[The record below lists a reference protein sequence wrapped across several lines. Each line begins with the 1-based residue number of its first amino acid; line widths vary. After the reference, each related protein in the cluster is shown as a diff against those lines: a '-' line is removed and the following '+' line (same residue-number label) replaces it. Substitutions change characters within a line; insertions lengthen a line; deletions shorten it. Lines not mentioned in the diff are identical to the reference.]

1 MEELPV
7 EVLSMVFGHVPTKEL
22 YPTCFLLS
30 STCLKAVL
38 DESAW
43 RARCEQDLG
52 VSQLAQDK
60 ASWFHNY
67 RATNEAPDSCL
78 QWDNEMPKKPHS
90 FCWAREIGITFPS
103 ADLVVWPKT
112 SESKQS
118 FSSGVVAV
126 EFIIEQCN
134 EFTWGVGFIDECFD
148 VGRRK
153 FSHPHRKVCY
163 TWCNKKFSTHTVTG
177 SGTGFALQREPL
189 EGWKAGDVLG
199 ALLDFDKR
207 ELQFFL
213 NGKWNETLPID
224 PESKEL
230 WAMASMYST
239 GNAVRIRLSPW
250 APNLPSGSSKAAIL
264 HR

>member
-7 EVLSMVFGHVPTKEL
+7 EVLGMVFGYVPTKEL

-38 DESAW
+38 DEAAW

-52 VSQLAQDK
+52 LTQLAQGTT
-60 ASWFHNY
+60 SWLHNY
-67 RATNEAPDSCL
+67 RDSCL
-78 QWDNEMPKKPHS
+78 QWDNEMPKKPHT

-112 SESKQS
+112 SECHTYFIIRSKQS

-126 EFIIEQCN
+126 EFVIEQCN
-134 EFTWGVGFIDECFD
+134 EFTWGVGFIDDCFD

-153 FSHPHRKVCY
+153 FTHPRREVCY
-163 TWCNKKFSTHTVTG
+163 TWCNKKFSSHTVTG
-177 SGTGFALQREPL
+177 SGTGFALQRKPL

-239 GNAVRIRLSPW
+239 GNAVRIRLKSM
-250 APNLPSGSSKAAIL
+250 GSKPPEWQ
-264 HR
+264 